1 MSVKEEEF
9 KYLRVLFRTEEG
21 VKHENDK
28 QTVTTCCGEER
39 AKHKSEAHNWP
50 SNPWSQA
57 TG

>member
-21 VKHENDK
+21 VKHENDN
-28 QTVTTCCGEER
+28 QTVTTCCSEER

-50 SNPWSQA
+50 SNP
-57 TG
+57 